1 MNEVVWRS
9 RMFQLLECNW
19 PAVIRDVL
27 VSELVDIL
35 IDSSLGL
42 LV

>member
-1 MNEVVWRS
+1 MSEVVWRS
-9 RMFQLLECNW
+9 RMFQLLECNG

-35 IDSSLGL
+35 IDSSLSL